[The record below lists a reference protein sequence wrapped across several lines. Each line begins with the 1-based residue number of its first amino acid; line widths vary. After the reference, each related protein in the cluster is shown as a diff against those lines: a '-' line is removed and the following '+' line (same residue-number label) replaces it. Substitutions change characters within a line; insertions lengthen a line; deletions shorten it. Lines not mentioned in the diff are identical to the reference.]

1 MAISATNLTVRY
13 GRSTI
18 IDDMTFG
25 PLDDGK
31 ITGLIGPNGAG
42 KSTLVK
48 TLAGI
53 NKPSEG
59 SADIVVD
66 GRTLSAKERVQA
78 VGYVPQDMLSRATL
92 TAFESVMVS
101 ARRRGEGTSKA
112 LESTAAVMH
121 RLGITKLSDRMISD
135 MSGGQRQ
142 LVAVAQMLVRS
153 PRIMLLDEP
162 TSALD
167 LRHQVELLQI
177 IQDEVRGDD
186 RQALVALHDLNLAA
200 RFCDELL
207 VIKDG
212 HAIAKGTPAEVLT
225 PELLERVYGIS
236 ARIIN
241 DAGVPIVCP
250 VLRLPRHE
258 TPTDAGPMDPIAVN
272 VEDADPDVIDAITS
286 AGA

>member
-1 MAISATNLTVRY
+1 M
-13 GRSTI
+13 
-18 IDDMTFG
+18 
-25 PLDDGK
+25 
-31 ITGLIGPNGAG
+31 
-42 KSTLVK
+42 K

-66 GRTLSAKERVQA
+66 GRTLSAKERVRA

-101 ARRRGEGTSKA
+101 ARRRGEGNGNA
-112 LESTAAVMH
+112 LQTTAEVMH

-167 LRHQVELLQI
+167 PVSYTHLTLPTI
-177 IQDEVRGDD
+177 
-186 RQALVALHDLNLAA
+186 
-200 RFCDELL
+200 LL
-207 VIKDG
+207 V
-212 HAIAKGTPAEVLT
+212 
-225 PELLERVYGIS
+225 
-236 ARIIN
+236 
-241 DAGVPIVCP
+241 
-250 VLRLPRHE
+250 
-258 TPTDAGPMDPIAVN
+258 
-272 VEDADPDVIDAITS
+272 
-286 AGA
+286 

>member
-13 GRSTI
+13 GRTTI

-101 ARRRGEGTSKA
+101 ARRRGEGTNNA
-112 LESTAAVMH
+112 LENTAAVMH

-250 VLRLPRHE
+250 VLRLPATKHRP
-258 TPTDAGPMDPIAVN
+258 TPARWAP
-272 VEDADPDVIDAITS
+272 S
-286 AGA
+286 R

>member
-1 MAISATNLTVRY
+1 
-13 GRSTI
+13 
-18 IDDMTFG
+18 
-25 PLDDGK
+25 
-31 ITGLIGPNGAG
+31 
-42 KSTLVK
+42 
-48 TLAGI
+48 
-53 NKPSEG
+53 
-59 SADIVVD
+59 
-66 GRTLSAKERVQA
+66 
-78 VGYVPQDMLSRATL
+78 
-92 TAFESVMVS
+92 
-101 ARRRGEGTSKA
+101 
-112 LESTAAVMH
+112 
-121 RLGITKLSDRMISD
+121 MISD

-212 HAIAKGTPAEVLT
+212 QAIAKGTPAEVLT
-225 PELLERVYGIS
+225 PDLLERVYGIS

-258 TPTDAGPMDPIAVN
+258 APTDAGPMDPIAVD
-272 VEDADPDVIDAITS
+272 VENADPDVINAVNS
-286 AGA
+286 ARV